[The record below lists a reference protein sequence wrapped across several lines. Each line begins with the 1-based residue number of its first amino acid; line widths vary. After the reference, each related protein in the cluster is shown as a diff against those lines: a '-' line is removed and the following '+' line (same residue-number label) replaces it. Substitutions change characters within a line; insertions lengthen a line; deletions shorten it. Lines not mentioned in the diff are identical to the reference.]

1 MRVEAMKKRSSTGGK
16 AAKARPRKVLRLKG
30 RNFPKPPRSS
40 SSADE
45 LMRVTRERDDS
56 LQQQTA
62 TSDVLQVISRSP
74 GDLQPVFETILENA
88 VRICDAKFGNIYRW
102 DGNALSLVATHN
114 TPRAYAEARRR
125 SPVRPNPNNIFGS
138 MVATK
143 TVVHILDAAKQR
155 EQGNLEYDAALELSG
170 VRTCIAV
177 PMLKQNEL
185 IGSISL
191 FRQEVCPFK
200 WVIPRLRARKASAQ
214 STRRVRSATPPHLC
228 LRSFGHRGTI

>member
-1 MRVEAMKKRSSTGGK
+1 
-16 AAKARPRKVLRLKG
+16 
-30 RNFPKPPRSS
+30 
-40 SSADE
+40 
-45 LMRVTRERDDS
+45 MRVTRERDDS

-155 EQGNLEYDAALELSG
+155 EQGNLEYVAAVELGG
-170 VRTCIAV
+170 VRTCIA
-177 PMLKQNEL
+177 
-185 IGSISL
+185 
-191 FRQEVCPFK
+191 
-200 WVIPRLRARKASAQ
+200 AQ
-214 STRRVRSATPPHLC
+214 C
-228 LRSFGHRGTI
+228 

>member
-1 MRVEAMKKRSSTGGK
+1 MHCPKHAGRGDEKRCSTGGK
-16 AAKARPRKVLRLKG
+16 AAKARPRKVLKLKG

-40 SSADE
+40 PSADG

-74 GDLQPVFETILENA
+74 GDLQPVFETNLENA
-88 VRICDAKFGNIYRW
+88 VRICDATFGNIYRW
-102 DGNALSLVATHN
+102 DGNAPSLVATHN

-143 TVVHILDAAKQR
+143 TVVHILDVAKRR
-155 EQGNLEYDAALELSG
+155 EQGNRPRGARR
-170 VRTCIAV
+170 RTRIA
-177 PMLKQNEL
+177 
-185 IGSISL
+185 
-191 FRQEVCPFK
+191 
-200 WVIPRLRARKASAQ
+200 ASAVVQ
-214 STRRVRSATPPHLC
+214 GQNRRRPGGAP
-228 LRSFGHRGTI
+228 LR